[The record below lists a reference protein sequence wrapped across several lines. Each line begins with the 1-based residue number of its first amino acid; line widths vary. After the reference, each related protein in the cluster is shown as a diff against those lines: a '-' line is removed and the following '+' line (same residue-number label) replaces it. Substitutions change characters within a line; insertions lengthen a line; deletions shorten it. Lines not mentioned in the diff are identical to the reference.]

1 MNSGLITGLI
11 AGPNRL
17 SKAVLSRKQTIP
29 GAEITQALANVGIAR
44 VSLSAPVTRTATTA
58 LTNTGL
64 SALNV
69 DLLPSSRYRV
79 TYRVYSDGD
88 NGLTLGLTFPSALDR
103 MDGQFLTYDQ
113 ITYGVVQLYPDWPN
127 NVGASGNLFYDSTA
141 SSPQLASIAIIL
153 DILTGST
160 ANTYGTIGLIVA
172 QSTPGASATTISK
185 NSCVEVLKFS

>member
-17 SKAVLSRKQTIP
+17 SKAVLSRKQSIP
-29 GAEITQALANVGIAR
+29 GAEITQALANIGIAR
-44 VSLSAPVTRTATTA
+44 VSLSAPVTRTSTTT

-64 SALNV
+64 SALDV

-88 NGLTLGLTFPSALDR
+88 NGLKLALSFPSALNQ
-103 MDGQFLTYDQ
+103 MDGQILTYDQ
-113 ITYGVVQLYPDWPN
+113 TSYGIVQLYPDWPN
-127 NVGASGNLFYDSTA
+127 NVGASGNLFYDSSA
-141 SSPQLASIAIIL
+141 SSPQIASVALIL

-160 ANTYGTIGLIVA
+160 ANTYGTIKLLVA
-172 QSTPGASATTISK
+172 QSASGASATTISK
-185 NSCVEVLKFS
+185 NSCVEVLKY